1 METQVLRWFQQ
12 VADGVTLT
20 EISDLEMVSQP
31 GVSRALSRLEREV
44 GAALLQRTGRV
55 LRLTRAGAAFK
66 GHVDAMMHNLDDGLA
81 AVEQLLDPERG
92 VVTVAFEANLGTWL
106 VPDLVRS
113 FGREHPGVQFDLRA
127 KADEHS
133 LDVGSAVSVDLELST
148 LLRHHD
154 GVEMRTLTSE
164 PLRLIV
170 PTDHRLAA
178 VGECRLADV
187 AAEPFVATR
196 GSSALRTVFDELCR
210 RAQASPRITL
220 VADDLPT
227 VRGYVAAGLGVGVVP
242 TQWGDSADPAS
253 GRLRYLA
260 LADDAASRPVVLA
273 WASGAGRMLDSARLF
288 RDHILARARAGRL
301 PTPVGPTSPVSGAP
315 RAGGSDSR
323 RPAPAR

>member
-1 METQVLRWFQQ
+1 MPAR
-12 VADGVTLT
+12 
-20 EISDLEMVSQP
+20 P
-31 GVSRALSRLEREV
+31 GE
-44 GAALLQRTGRV
+44 
-55 LRLTRAGAAFK
+55 
-66 GHVDAMMHNLDDGLA
+66 
-81 AVEQLLDPERG
+81 
-92 VVTVAFEANLGTWL
+92 
-106 VPDLVRS
+106 
-113 FGREHPGVQFDLRA
+113 
-127 KADEHS
+127 
-133 LDVGSAVSVDLELST
+133 
-148 LLRHHD
+148 
-154 GVEMRTLTSE
+154 
-164 PLRLIV
+164 
-170 PTDHRLAA
+170 
-178 VGECRLADV
+178 
-187 AAEPFVATR
+187 
-196 GSSALRTVFDELCR
+196 
-210 RAQASPRITL
+210 PRITL